1 MEDTNFE
8 RNNSFRLLNENINK
22 NNEQSNV
29 NIIEK
34 LIIHLNDEKLEF
46 SEKIKLK
53 ELRKMIEDI
62 IEKLKNFK
70 FKKNEKIYNEKE
82 EENFTIEDI
91 IEKKNPNE
99 LSIHLTKIKLKRS
112 NSQLSKNDAKKN
124 VSYKKENN
132 NNINYN
138 NFIKKIDN
146 LEIKT
151 YKNEPKFND
160 KELSNSKTIIM
171 VGETGSGKTTM
182 INSLTNY
189 LSDVKLND
197 NYRYLLIN
205 EAETKDNKDNSH
217 SQTSDVNIYYIR
229 SKKKGTPNLRIIDT
243 PGYGD
248 TRGYE
253 YDKKITKMIK
263 DKFEKEIKIINSICF
278 VAKSD
283 KIRLSFE
290 QNYVFYEVLSLFGK
304 NIADNF
310 IFLFT
315 FCDNKEPLI
324 INSLKEN
331 EPFKSFISKINE
343 PWYLKF
349 NNSGFFG
356 NPNYDQ
362 FVKFFFDIGKESF
375 NQFFKKLKTLNNKKV
390 NISQILSDEKEIDI
404 NNLEVQVK
412 ELLKKIY
419 KISILKK
426 FIEKN
431 LIKFKKICNNQF
443 DINYQYDNI
452 YNLPDDFVEIF
463 CKNCNQV
470 CLKNVQKD
478 YKFKCQKNDCNNK
491 HNHISKNNINI
502 DVLKIKDTVNLI
514 KEIYFPDEYPSLEL
528 LLKDL
533 KLEIKKIEIEALE
546 QYEELYCMK
555 NRRSLQNNFNFND
568 FYKSLLK
575 KISDEKNTGDEPG
588 NKYSYSLNEIKCLII
603 NKFKKNKNIF
613 DKNDYKIYKNQ
624 IKNEKKKIGEKELFS
639 EKILEKCDI
648 F

>member
-1 MEDTNFE
+1 MEDTNFDQ
-8 RNNSFRLLNENINK
+8 NNSFYLLNENIK
-22 NNEQSNV
+22 NEQSNV
-29 NIIEK
+29 NIIKK

-46 SEKIKLK
+46 KEKIKLK
-53 ELRKMIEDI
+53 DLRKMIEDI

-70 FKKNEKIYNEKE
+70 FKINEKIYDEKE
-82 EENFTIEDI
+82 EEKFTIEDI

-112 NSQLSKNDAKKN
+112 NSQLSKNVAKTN
-124 VSYKKENN
+124 VPYKKENK
-132 NNINYN
+132 NNINIKKIN
-138 NFIKKIDN
+138 NFIKKFNN

-205 EAETKDNKDNSH
+205 EQSKDNKDNSH

-229 SKKKGTPNLRIIDT
+229 SKKKDIPNLRIIDT

-331 EPFKSFISKINE
+331 DPFKSFISKIKE

-349 NNSGFFG
+349 NNSGFFE

-362 FVKFFFDIGKESF
+362 FVEFFFNIGKESF
-375 NQFFKKLKTLNNKKV
+375 NKFFIKLETLYNKKV
-390 NISQILSDEKEIDI
+390 NISQILSEKKENDI
-404 NNLEVQVK
+404 NNLDVKIK
-412 ELLKKIY
+412 ELLKK
-419 KISILKK
+419 
-426 FIEKN
+426 FIK
-431 LIKFKKICNNQF
+431 
-443 DINYQYDNI
+443 
-452 YNLPDDFVEIF
+452 
-463 CKNCNQV
+463 
-470 CLKNVQKD
+470 
-478 YKFKCQKNDCNNK
+478 
-491 HNHISKNNINI
+491 
-502 DVLKIKDTVNLI
+502 
-514 KEIYFPDEYPSLEL
+514 
-528 LLKDL
+528 
-533 KLEIKKIEIEALE
+533 
-546 QYEELYCMK
+546 
-555 NRRSLQNNFNFND
+555 
-568 FYKSLLK
+568 
-575 KISDEKNTGDEPG
+575 
-588 NKYSYSLNEIKCLII
+588 
-603 NKFKKNKNIF
+603 
-613 DKNDYKIYKNQ
+613 
-624 IKNEKKKIGEKELFS
+624 
-639 EKILEKCDI
+639 
-648 F
+648 

>member
-1 MEDTNFE
+1 MEDTNFDQ
-8 RNNSFRLLNENINK
+8 NNSFHLLNENIK
-22 NNEQSNV
+22 NEQSNV
-29 NIIEK
+29 NIIKK

-46 SEKIKLK
+46 KEKIKLK
-53 ELRKMIEDI
+53 DLRKMIEDI

-70 FKKNEKIYNEKE
+70 FKINEKIYDEKE
-82 EENFTIEDI
+82 EEKFTIEDI

-112 NSQLSKNDAKKN
+112 NSQLSKNVAKTN
-124 VSYKKENN
+124 VPYKKENK
-132 NNINYN
+132 NNINIKKIN
-138 NFIKKIDN
+138 NFIKKFNN
-146 LEIKT
+146 LEIKI

-205 EAETKDNKDNSH
+205 EQSKDNKDNSH

-229 SKKKGTPNLRIIDT
+229 SKKKDIPNLRIIDT

-331 EPFKSFISKINE
+331 DPFKSFISKIKE

-349 NNSGFFG
+349 NNSGFFE

-362 FVKFFFDIGKESF
+362 FVEFFFDIGKESF
-375 NQFFKKLKTLNNKKV
+375 NQFFKKLKTLDNKKV
-390 NISQILSDEKEIDI
+390 NISQILSEKKENDI
-404 NNLEVQVK
+404 NNLDVKIK
-412 ELLKKIY
+412 ELLKK
-419 KISILKK
+419 
-426 FIEKN
+426 FIK
-431 LIKFKKICNNQF
+431 
-443 DINYQYDNI
+443 
-452 YNLPDDFVEIF
+452 
-463 CKNCNQV
+463 
-470 CLKNVQKD
+470 
-478 YKFKCQKNDCNNK
+478 
-491 HNHISKNNINI
+491 
-502 DVLKIKDTVNLI
+502 
-514 KEIYFPDEYPSLEL
+514 
-528 LLKDL
+528 
-533 KLEIKKIEIEALE
+533 
-546 QYEELYCMK
+546 
-555 NRRSLQNNFNFND
+555 
-568 FYKSLLK
+568 
-575 KISDEKNTGDEPG
+575 
-588 NKYSYSLNEIKCLII
+588 
-603 NKFKKNKNIF
+603 
-613 DKNDYKIYKNQ
+613 
-624 IKNEKKKIGEKELFS
+624 
-639 EKILEKCDI
+639 
-648 F
+648 

>member
-1 MEDTNFE
+1 MEDI
-8 RNNSFRLLNENINK
+8 NSFYLFNENINK

-46 SEKIKLK
+46 KEKIKLK
-53 ELRKMIEDI
+53 ELRKKIEDI

-82 EENFTIEDI
+82 EENITIEDI

-99 LSIHLTKIKLKRS
+99 LSIHLTKIKLKKRS
-112 NSQLSKNDAKKN
+112 NSQLSKNVATKN
-124 VSYKKENN
+124 VPYKKENN
-132 NNINYN
+132 NNINIKKYN

-205 EAETKDNKDNSH
+205 EPETKDNKDNSH

-229 SKKKGTPNLRIIDT
+229 SKKKDIPNLRIIDT

-324 INSLKEN
+324 INSLK
-331 EPFKSFISKINE
+331 
-343 PWYLKF
+343 
-349 NNSGFFG
+349 
-356 NPNYDQ
+356 
-362 FVKFFFDIGKESF
+362 
-375 NQFFKKLKTLNNKKV
+375 KLN
-390 NISQILSDEKEIDI
+390 
-404 NNLEVQVK
+404 
-412 ELLKKIY
+412 
-419 KISILKK
+419 
-426 FIEKN
+426 F
-431 LIKFKKICNNQF
+431 
-443 DINYQYDNI
+443 YQ
-452 YNLPDDFVEIF
+452 E
-463 CKNCNQV
+463 
-470 CLKNVQKD
+470 
-478 YKFKCQKNDCNNK
+478 
-491 HNHISKNNINI
+491 
-502 DVLKIKDTVNLI
+502 
-514 KEIYFPDEYPSLEL
+514 
-528 LLKDL
+528 KDL
-533 KLEIKKIEIEALE
+533 FF
-546 QYEELYCMK
+546 Q
-555 NRRSLQNNFNFND
+555 
-568 FYKSLLK
+568 
-575 KISDEKNTGDEPG
+575 
-588 NKYSYSLNEIKCLII
+588 
-603 NKFKKNKNIF
+603 
-613 DKNDYKIYKNQ
+613 
-624 IKNEKKKIGEKELFS
+624 
-639 EKILEKCDI
+639 
-648 F
+648 